1 MRGRTLFAGVSAALL
16 AVCLA
21 VAGAATAGGG
31 NSGNAKICQKGGW
44 ASPNL
49 QTETGEPLT
58 FSSQDEC
65 VAFGAHNGQLFN
77 PSIVG
82 EPNPVVEDEESFFI
96 ASGFHPLS
104 QGTLTID
111 LIGGGTSTL
120 LAMTTATGG
129 LPPGVGTVFTSG
141 ACGLGITG
149 ADVTLVDGEGV
160 HASTTIVLTCP

>member
-1 MRGRTLFAGVSAALL
+1 LNAKTITVLIALAL
-16 AVCLA
+16 AVGGIA
-21 VAGAATAGGG
+21 SAGDGS
-31 NSGNAKICQKGGW
+31 SGSAKVCQKGGW
-44 ASPNL
+44 ASPGL
-49 QTETGEPLT
+49 HDGAGDPVT
-58 FSSQDEC
+58 FTSMGEC
-65 VAFGAHNGQLFN
+65 VSFAARNGGVFK

-129 LPPGVGTVFTSG
+129 LAPGVGTVFTSG

-160 HASTTIVLTCP
+160 HASTTIVLSCP